1 MSFSTD
7 ISITDKATPVLEA
20 QLKKLSPRFVNRIAG
35 RAGQNFVR
43 DYLFKFNTSHP
54 NKMGGDRTN
63 FYAQAARGTTWASD
77 EIKAVISIN
86 QVGIRQRWLGGEI
99 KARKGKYLTI
109 PARAEAYGKR
119 AREFPDLTLVFIG
132 GKPALVQANQ
142 TVLKDRVREKAEKV
156 RKQKGLNSVT
166 VEAGGLLHTLK
177 QLRGAET
184 GGAVYYWLVPS
195 VVQRGDQNVMPPH
208 EKLVAHVV
216 QELSKAI
223 AAKEKLA
230 GGVQ

>member
-43 DYLFKFNTSHP
+43 EYLFKFNASHP

-99 KARKGKYLTI
+99 KAKPGHYLTI
-109 PARAEAYGKR
+109 PARAEAYGRR
-119 AREFPDLTLVFIG
+119 AREFPDLTVAFIG

-142 TVLKDRVREKAEKV
+142 TAVSFSKGKV
-156 RKQKGLNSVT
+156 K
-166 VEAGGLLHTLK
+166 
-177 QLRGAET
+177 RGKET
-184 GGAVYYWLVPS
+184 GGVVYYWLVPS
-195 VVQRGDQNVMPPH
+195 VVQEGDPEVMP
-208 EKLVAHVV
+208 
-216 QELSKAI
+216 S
-223 AAKEKLA
+223 KEKLKSHVLDELGQA
-230 GGVQ
+230 LTVKQMLNGGAL